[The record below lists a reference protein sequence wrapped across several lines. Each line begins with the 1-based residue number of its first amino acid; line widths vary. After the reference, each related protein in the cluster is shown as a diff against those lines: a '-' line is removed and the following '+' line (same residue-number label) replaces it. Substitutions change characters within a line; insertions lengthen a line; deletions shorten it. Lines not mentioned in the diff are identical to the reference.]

1 MKQLELDFEKIGTHY
16 INKHEILLINSNK
29 TPNPTID
36 RSQVIL
42 DFFTYEFEFL
52 YSKVIKIVY
61 KV

>member
-52 YSKVIKIVY
+52 YSKVIK
-61 KV
+61 